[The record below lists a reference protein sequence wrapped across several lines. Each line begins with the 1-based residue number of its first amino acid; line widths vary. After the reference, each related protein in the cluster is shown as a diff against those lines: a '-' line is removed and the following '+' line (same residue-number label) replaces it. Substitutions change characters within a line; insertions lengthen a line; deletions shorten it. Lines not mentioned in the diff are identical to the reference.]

1 MRLTSR
7 KFILALVTL
16 GSAHWLLVEQMLT
29 SADFKTLVL
38 GTVGVYIA
46 GNVAQK
52 AVAKSGGGE

>member
-7 KFILALVTL
+7 KFILSVLTL
-16 GSAHWLLVEQMLT
+16 ASCHWLLVEQLLS

-38 GTVGVYIA
+38 GTVGVYVA

-52 AVAKSGGGE
+52 AVAKTGGAA